1 MIIITTYTIENS
13 KIVSSTIHVDGN
25 SNIEHK
31 GLVKSALTDE
41 ETGFS
46 NILHK

>member
-1 MIIITTYTIENS
+1 MIIITNYTIENS
-13 KIVSSTIHVDGN
+13 KIVSSTINVD